1 MTLRARVDVIILGG
15 GIAGLWTL
23 ARLRAAGYRC
33 LLLEPRALGGVQ
45 TLASQGI
52 IHGGTKYALTGRLT
66 GSSQAIAAMPG
77 IWRACLDGGG
87 ELDLSRVRVLSEHQY
102 LWSDASLGS
111 QLAGFFA
118 GKLMRSRIRPVSAG
132 ERPTPLQAPAFRGS
146 VYRLEEPVL
155 DTAALAAELARQ
167 LGEQTRL
174 LERPEALELHAGQA
188 PGLTLTPAGGESLRI
203 DCQRL
208 ILSAGAGNGP
218 LLARLGWR
226 QPAQQLRPLHML
238 LLRGPLPPFFAH
250 CLGPSANPRLTVT
263 SYPAGADEQV
273 WYLGGEVAERGV
285 ERSTAQQIAAGRRE
299 LTALLPWLDQSDS
312 RWATLPIDRA
322 EPAQPQGRRPD
333 RCFVADRDGVL
344 VAWPTKLAFAPELAR
359 QVLDRLQ
366 AAGVRPQPTQEEPL
380 ARLPRPPLGQPIWEH
395 EQTWN

>member
-1 MTLRARVDVIILGG
+1 MLRARVDLIILGG

-23 ARLRAAGYRC
+23 ARLRDAGYHC

-77 IWRACLDGGG
+77 LWRACLEGRG
-87 ELDLSRVRVLSEHQY
+87 ELNLSRVRVLSDHQY

-118 GKLMRSRIRPVSAG
+118 GKLMRSRIRPVSGG
-132 ERPTPLQAPAFRGS
+132 ERPAPLQATAFRGS

-155 DTAALAAELARQ
+155 DLASLTAELARQ
-167 LGEQTRL
+167 LGEQARL
-174 LERPEALELHAGQA
+174 LERPEALEVHAGAA
-188 PGLTLTPAGGESLRI
+188 PGVTLAPAGGEPLRI

-238 LLRGPLPPFFAH
+238 MLRGPLPPFYAH

-263 SYPAGADEQV
+263 SYPAGAGEQV

-285 ERSTAQQIAAGRRE
+285 ERGAAQQIAAGRRE
-299 LTALLPWLDQSDS
+299 LAALLPWLDQSDS
-312 RWATLPIDRA
+312 RWAALPIDRA

-333 RCFVADRDGVL
+333 RCFVAERDGVL

-359 QVLDRLQ
+359 QVLERLL
-366 AAGVRPQPTQEEPL
+366 AAGVGPQPAHQESL
-380 ARLPRPPLGQPIWEH
+380 AGLPRPPLGNPPWEQ
-395 EQTWN
+395 EPAWN